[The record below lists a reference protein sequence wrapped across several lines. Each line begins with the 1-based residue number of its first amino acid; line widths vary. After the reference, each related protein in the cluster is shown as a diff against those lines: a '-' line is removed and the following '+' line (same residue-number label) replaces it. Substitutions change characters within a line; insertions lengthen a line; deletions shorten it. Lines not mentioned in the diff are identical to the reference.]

1 MDIRDL
7 AYFVTIAET
16 GHLGRAADILGRTQP
31 ALTKCIHRLERA
43 IDSELFIRTGRGL
56 ELTPVGDVL
65 LSRARR
71 LRSAMDEALREVT
84 DFARGTTGHVRIGAG
99 ATMAEYLLPQVLSSL
114 IASTPGVTAEI
125 LIGMSDV
132 LRHALRAGTIDVL
145 VGPILAGEE
154 QEFATTVFGADE
166 VVVVAPLNH
175 PLCGGKVTIDDVAQY
190 KWVLPGE
197 AVAMRQWLE
206 RVFEANGLL
215 GPQVQIEANSIL
227 LLPRLIA
234 ETSLLSYTSIRNL
247 RPDRVGG
254 HLQRLDIDVTTMRRY
269 LGLAYRKDN
278 YMSPA
283 GMRFIE
289 LLSAMGESLL
299 NQSSLGP
306 LVDP

>member
-1 MDIRDL
+1 MDVRDL
-7 AYFVTIAET
+7 GYFITIAET

-31 ALTKCIHRLERA
+31 ALTKCIQRLESATR
-43 IDSELFIRTGRGL
+43 SELFIRTARGL
-56 ELTPVGDVL
+56 DLTPVGEVL
-65 LSRARR
+65 LVRARR

-84 DFARGTTGHVRIGAG
+84 DFARGTIGHVRIGAG
-99 ATMAEYLLPQVLSSL
+99 ATMAEYLLPKVCSSL
-114 IASTPGVTAEI
+114 IASAPGVTTEI

-132 LRHALRAGTIDVL
+132 LRQALRAGTIDVL

-154 QEFATTVFGADE
+154 QEFATTIFGADE
-166 VVVVAPLNH
+166 VVVVAPRNH
-175 PLCGGKVTIDDVAQY
+175 PLCDRRVTIEDVAQY

-206 RVFEANGLL
+206 RLFQANGLL

-227 LLPRLIA
+227 FLPRLIA
-234 ETSLLSYTSIRNL
+234 ETSLLSYTSTRNL
-247 RPDRVGG
+247 RPDRVGS
-254 HLQRLDIDVTTMRRY
+254 HLQRLDIDVTTMRRH

-289 LLSAMGESLL
+289 LLTAMGESLL
-299 NQSSLGP
+299 DQII
-306 LVDP
+306 